1 MDEGKK
7 ASLIHGDGI
16 FKIIPERAVALFRE
30 ITDHINEVIWISK
43 PSATGLEYVSPAYER
58 IWKRS
63 LSELEEDPKKWMESI
78 HPDDL
83 KKVEENW
90 LKQRNGEATREE
102 FRILIPGGGIRWI
115 QNRSYPVEDPITG
128 DVEKVVGVAEDITE
142 RKRIGDHL
150 VHSEERFRSFM
161 EFLPGVAYIKDED
174 QRLVYT
180 NSMFANFLGKKP
192 EDLIGK
198 KTDEMMP
205 PEMAES
211 FIKENEEVLSGN
223 KPMVFEHTYPG
234 PDGPTYWLTFKFPI
248 GKEDEK
254 RLLGTISMN
263 VTERKELE
271 LELEASEKRYQ
282 SMLENSN
289 LLISIYD
296 RDGKCLLMN
305 EIVASLFG
313 GKPENFIGKTF
324 KELHPG
330 MADEFTRRIREVID
344 GETVRVYDDLVDFGE
359 TEKWLLTTV
368 HPVYDREEN
377 ITGAQ
382 IISQDI
388 TDRKNTELEL
398 KQSRKKLME
407 ESVNSRLY
415 LDLLTHDIGNI
426 HQSMNGYLGLFR
438 SAKFSKISDEILIS
452 MEDLMRRSVS
462 LTRKV
467 KLLSKARS
475 SPGVLE
481 PVDIIEIL
489 RSAGETAVGIDGNHD
504 LDFNL
509 NTNKNCLKVLADTLI
524 EEMFFNLFHNSIKHN
539 DKSHHRIDVNV
550 ILDEDCGTVDV
561 VIEDNGPG
569 LPTEIK
575 NFIKRPVQERI
586 PDSRRGLGLL
596 LVKALVERYGGSL
609 YYQEPLSKV
618 GTRMIVTLPYT
629 GMDCN

>member
-1 MDEGKK
+1 MDKDMGSSIYDRTAFFEEN
-7 ASLIHGDGI
+7 SS
-16 FKIIPERAVALFRE
+16 RAVELFRE
-30 ITDHINEVIWISK
+30 ITEHINEVFWVSK

-58 IWKRS
+58 IWERS
-63 LSELEEDPKKWMESI
+63 IQELREDPTKWMESI
-78 HPDDL
+78 HPDDI
-83 KKVEENW
+83 KTVQENW
-90 LKQRNGEATREE
+90 SKQLEGKSTKEE
-102 FRILIPGGGIRWI
+102 FRIHTPKGGIKWI
-115 QNRSYPVEDPITG
+115 QNRSYPVKDPVTG
-128 DVEKVVGVAEDITE
+128 EVLKVIGVAEDITD
-142 RKRIGDHL
+142 RRMIGDKL

-192 EDLIGK
+192 DNLIGK

-205 PEMAES
+205 PEMARS
-211 FIKENEEVLSGN
+211 FKRENEEVLSTN
-223 KPMVFEHTYPG
+223 KPKVFEHTYPG

-248 GKEDEK
+248 GIQGER

-305 EIVASLFG
+305 QIVASLFG
-313 GKPENFIGKTF
+313 GKPEDFIGKTF
-324 KELHPG
+324 GELHPG
-330 MADEFTRRIREVID
+330 MAEEYTKRVRDVID
-344 GETVRVYDDLVDFGE
+344 REKVRVYDDLVDFGDA
-359 TEKWLLTTV
+359 EKWLLTTV
-368 HPVYDREEN
+368 HPVYDREGN
-377 ITGAQ
+377 TTGAQ
-382 IISQDI
+382 VISQDI

-398 KQSRKKLME
+398 EQSRKKLME
-407 ESVNSRLY
+407 ESINSRLY

-438 SAKFSKISDEILIS
+438 SAKFSKMRDDILIS

-462 LTRKV
+462 FTRKV

-609 YYQEPLSKV
+609 YYQKPLSKV